1 MQFDN
6 TRTFNW
12 EGAFHGM
19 RAPLESWA
27 KSDSAFG
34 YCYEDIEKDLEIL
47 NTWREH
53 DKYNEMTEAERMKYD
68 EEKLAWLDNNGCI
81 YYDVGSRV
89 MEYAFL
95 GPADLDLAQR
105 LIKAGPEHRK
115 FLRQIFVSAYIT
127 GPLFWWKE
135 YDTYKIATVA
145 NSTSTMHKIQSKPI
159 TKDCFEIN
167 EVTYDELDD
176 MESKDG
182 WFTANEL
189 NVFMEDTIDKCE
201 DLRKAFNETKDKR
214 YWKMLIELLPE
225 SWLQSREVTLNYET
239 IRSIVHQRKG
249 HKLVEW
255 QKFVHWAHTLPY
267 AEELIFYD
275 GDK

>member
-275 GDK
+275 GE

>member
-1 MQFDN
+1 
-6 TRTFNW
+6 
-12 EGAFHGM
+12 
-19 RAPLESWA
+19 
-27 KSDSAFG
+27 
-34 YCYEDIEKDLEIL
+34 
-47 NTWREH
+47 
-53 DKYNEMTEAERMKYD
+53 
-68 EEKLAWLDNNGCI
+68 
-81 YYDVGSRV
+81 
-89 MEYAFL
+89 
-95 GPADLDLAQR
+95 
-105 LIKAGPEHRK
+105 
-115 FLRQIFVSAYIT
+115 
-127 GPLFWWKE
+127 
-135 YDTYKIATVA
+135 
-145 NSTSTMHKIQSKPI
+145 MHKIQSKPI

-189 NVFMEDTIDKCE
+189 NAFMEDTIDKCE
-201 DLRKAFNETKDKR
+201 DLRKAFNETKDRR

-249 HKLVEW
+249 HKLGEW
-255 QKFVHWAHTLPY
+255 QKFIQWVHTLPY

>member
-1 MQFDN
+1 
-6 TRTFNW
+6 
-12 EGAFHGM
+12 
-19 RAPLESWA
+19 
-27 KSDSAFG
+27 
-34 YCYEDIEKDLEIL
+34 
-47 NTWREH
+47 
-53 DKYNEMTEAERMKYD
+53 
-68 EEKLAWLDNNGCI
+68 
-81 YYDVGSRV
+81 
-89 MEYAFL
+89 
-95 GPADLDLAQR
+95 
-105 LIKAGPEHRK
+105 
-115 FLRQIFVSAYIT
+115 
-127 GPLFWWKE
+127 
-135 YDTYKIATVA
+135 
-145 NSTSTMHKIQSKPI
+145 MHKIQSKPI

-189 NVFMEDTIDKCE
+189 NAFMEDTIDKCE
-201 DLRKAFNETKDKR
+201 DLRKAFNETKDRR

-249 HKLVEW
+249 HKLGEW
-255 QKFVHWAHTLPY
+255 QKFIQWAHTLPY

>member
-105 LIKAGPEHRK
+105 LIKSGPEHRK

-275 GDK
+275 GE